1 MTPDWSAVRA
11 AIASGRA
18 AQFMAPH
25 DVAAQG
31 AGLVYLATPYSA
43 WHRAGL
49 GPWAARRAAEA
60 AERFA
65 RLGVPCFAPI
75 VIAEAMLQGRDCALD
90 PLDDDFWTAWC
101 APALRACDC
110 VVVADV
116 EGWEASF
123 GCAHEAREALR
134 LGKPLWLMSGVSG

>member
-1 MTPDWSAVRA
+1 MNPDWTSVRA

-18 AQFMAPH
+18 SQFLSAA
-25 DVAAQG
+25 DIAAQG
-31 AGLVYLATPYSA
+31 AGLVYLATPYSH
-43 WHRAGL
+43 WHRAGR
-49 GPWAARRAAEA
+49 GPWAARKAAEA

-75 VIAEAMLQGRDCALD
+75 VLADAMLQTRDCALD
-90 PLDDDFWTAWC
+90 PLDDEFWTGWC

-116 EGWEASF
+116 EGWERSF
-123 GCAHEAREALR
+123 GCAHESREALR
-134 LGKPLWLMSGVSG
+134 LGKPLFLMGGWE

>member
-1 MTPDWSAVRA
+1 MNPDWSSVRLAVA
-11 AIASGRA
+11 TGRA
-18 AQFMAPH
+18 GQFMSAR

-31 AGLVYLATPYSA
+31 AGLVYLATPYSNWFRRGRGA
-43 WHRAGL
+43 
-49 GPWAARRAAEA
+49 WAAAEAAAA

-90 PLDDDFWTAWC
+90 PLNDEFWTAWC

-116 EGWEASF
+116 EGWEASW
-123 GCAHEAREALR
+123 GCAFESREALR
-134 LGKPLWLMSGVSG
+134 IGKPLWLMAGFDA